1 MKELLEKLERIEAK
15 LDALAQQRIVQEYY
29 STAAV
34 AEILGK
40 SEFTVREWCRLG
52 RINAE
57 KRECGRGRTGEW
69 QVSNDELE
77 RIKSHGQLSRKPT
90 E

>member
-15 LDALAQQRIVQEYY
+15 LDALAQQRILQEYY
-29 STAAV
+29 STGAV

-57 KRECGRGRTGEW
+57 KRECGRGRSGEW
-69 QVSNDELE
+69 QISNDELE
-77 RIKSHGQLSRKPT
+77 RIKSYGLLTRKPI

>member
-1 MKELLEKLERIEAK
+1 MKEVLEKLEIIEAR
-15 LDALAQQRIVQEYY
+15 LDALAHQRMVQESY

-52 RINAE
+52 RINAQ
-57 KRECGRGRTGEW
+57 KRECGRGKAGEW
-69 QVSNDELE
+69 QISNDELE
-77 RIKSHGQLSRKPT
+77 RIKAHGLLSREPT

>member
-1 MKELLEKLERIEAK
+1 MRELLEKLERIEAK

-29 STAAV
+29 STADM

-77 RIKSHGQLSRKPT
+77 RIKSYGLLSQKPT